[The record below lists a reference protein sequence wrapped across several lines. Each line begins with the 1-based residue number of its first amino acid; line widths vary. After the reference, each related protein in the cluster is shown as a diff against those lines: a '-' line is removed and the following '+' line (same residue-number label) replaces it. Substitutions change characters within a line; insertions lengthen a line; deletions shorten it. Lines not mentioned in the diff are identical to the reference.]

1 MRNAWIN
8 LAFIAITTGLGV
20 LIGFANLPGEWYAGL
35 AKPAFNPPNWIF
47 APVWSVL
54 YVLIGISGGRM
65 WLRAKNS
72 RAMLLWFLQMIL
84 NFCWSPAFF
93 GQHSTGLGL
102 IIILAMLAVIITF
115 IWKVRRLDKISALCF
130 LPYALWVSFA
140 TVLNLSLYL
149 LN

>member
-8 LAFIAITTGLGV
+8 LAFMAVTTGIGV
-20 LIGFANLPGEWYAGL
+20 LIGFANLPGDWYAGL

-47 APVWSVL
+47 GPVWSVL
-54 YVLIGISGGRM
+54 YVLIGIAGGRI
-65 WLRAKNS
+65 WVRAKGSN
-72 RAMLLWFLQMIL
+72 AMLIWFLQMIL

-93 GQHSTGLGL
+93 GMKNTGLAL
-102 IIILAMLAVIITF
+102 IIILAMLALIFAF
-115 IWKVRRLDKISALCF
+115 ILQARKLDKIATLCF
-130 LPYALWVSFA
+130 APYAAWVSFA